1 MRLSPAFSIGAG
13 LSEVTVGVCVSSQ
26 VSVCVSSQVGVCVSS
41 QVGVCTSA
49 QVGVCVS
56 VRVSVSSTQL
66 YKILPCLATFIS
78 APANTNRPPSKP
90 NHWVTSI
97 RFFFFNPIRPLSD
110 AKICF
115 IAD

>member
-26 VSVCVSSQVGVCVSS
+26 V
-41 QVGVCTSA
+41 GVCTSA
-49 QVGVCVS
+49 QEGVCASSPVGVCASAQGGLCTS
-56 VRVSVSSTQL
+56 VRVSVSSTQFH
-66 YKILPCLATFIS
+66 KILPCLATFIS